1 MACLKPAGNFSYR
14 SMPAHFL
21 DSRSEPKKKI
31 NEKEFLSLARNRAQV
46 SSKRV
51 QVAKIESGPLCT
63 KTKLVRK
70 TFKIALE
77 AILSLTISV
86 SQRQLMEG
94 NSEIKPSARIKAHTY
109 P

>member
-1 MACLKPAGNFSYR
+1 MAL
-14 SMPAHFL
+14 
-21 DSRSEPKKKI
+21 
-31 NEKEFLSLARNRAQV
+31 NRAQV
-46 SSKRV
+46 STKRV
-51 QVAKIESGPLCT
+51 QVAKIEAGPLCT

-70 TFKIALE
+70 MFKTSIALE